1 MIGRGIASA
10 VSRARDSLARG
21 LVRAGVT
28 PNMLT
33 LAGMVITAG
42 AGVCYALG
50 AGESLA
56 WSLLVH
62 APGGAYLLL
71 AGALLILASACD
83 ILDGAVARIGNSSTK
98 FGAFLD
104 STLDRYSDFVVYAGI
119 AVFYASGPKANVTAV
134 LLCMVAF
141 FNSFMISYARA
152 RAEDLIDSC
161 SVGYWQRGERSTA
174 ILIATFAHN
183 IPALLVQQ
191 ALLPLLTVL
200 RRVMYTRAVLAG
212 RTPIVD
218 PRQGGWWLKIRL
230 WRWPRKTIAYD
241 VVTGINIAW
250 LLFAPVGDIF
260 RWTVGPFLTGDPVR
274 MLLGG

>member
-10 VSRARDSLARG
+10 VSSARDSLARG

-50 AGESLA
+50 AGKSLA
-56 WSLLVH
+56 WSLSAH

-83 ILDGAVARIGNSSTK
+83 MLDGAVARIGNSATK

-119 AVFYASGPKANVTAV
+119 AVFYASAPQANVTAV

-191 ALLPLLTVL
+191 ALLPLLTVW
-200 RRVMYTRAVLAG
+200 RRMMHTRAVLAG

-230 WRWPRKTIAYD
+230 WRWPRKTVAYD